1 MSGKYYKHFV
11 IRLSSF
17 VLLMA
22 KLCCVDYGFECAF
35 AAESD
40 DASKMI
46 DDFAKHTSDQ
56 HGIEYSKEVLMQF
69 MLRKG
74 DSTSE
79 LTNMQTA

>member
-1 MSGKYYKHFV
+1 MV
-11 IRLSSF
+11 IRLSLV

-40 DASKMI
+40 DVSEMI
-46 DDFAKHTSDQ
+46 DNFAKHTADQ

-69 MLRKG
+69 MLRKHG
-74 DSTSE
+74 SMAE
-79 LTNMQTA
+79 HAYMPPA

>member
-1 MSGKYYKHFV
+1 MSGKYYKHWV

-40 DASKMI
+40 DVSKMI

-56 HGIEYSKEVLMQF
+56 HGIEYSKEVLMRF
-69 MLRKG
+69 MLRK
-74 DSTSE
+74 SSSISE
-79 LTNMQTA
+79 HASMQTA

>member
-1 MSGKYYKHFV
+1 
-11 IRLSSF
+11 
-17 VLLMA
+17 MA

-69 MLRKG
+69 MLRKCN
-74 DSTSE
+74 SKSE
-79 LTNMQTA
+79 NEYIQTA

>member
-11 IRLSSF
+11 ISLSSF

-56 HGIEYSKEVLMQF
+56 HGIEYSKEVLMRF
-69 MLRKG
+69 MLRKSN
-74 DSTSE
+74 STSE
-79 LTNMQTA
+79 LANMRTA

>member
-1 MSGKYYKHFV
+1 
-11 IRLSSF
+11 
-17 VLLMA
+17 MA

-40 DASKMI
+40 DVSKMI

-56 HGIEYSKEVLMQF
+56 HGIEYSKDVLMRF

-74 DSTSE
+74 SSMSE
-79 LTNMQTA
+79 HAHMQTA

>member
-1 MSGKYYKHFV
+1 
-11 IRLSSF
+11 
-17 VLLMA
+17 MA

-69 MLRKG
+69 MLRKE
-74 DSTSE
+74 SSMSE
-79 LTNMQTA
+79 NAYMQTA

>member
-1 MSGKYYKHFV
+1 
-11 IRLSSF
+11 
-17 VLLMA
+17 MA

-56 HGIEYSKEVLMQF
+56 HGIEY
-69 MLRKG
+69 
-74 DSTSE
+74 
-79 LTNMQTA
+79 